1 MIKIYK
7 NIIFLPEKV
16 ALDAQS
22 VVFLFEEKKVLANF
36 FKGTAVIDML
46 KNISAL
52 FSLID

>member
-7 NIIFLPEKV
+7 NIIFLPYKV

-46 KNISAL
+46 KYFCNV
-52 FSLID
+52 FSD